1 MEILDNFLIDL
12 IKDIP
17 KTDLTNF
24 FGLFKKVKIKKNEV
38 YFREGKQHF
47 KIFYIKKGLLRGF
60 YTDSKGSCCILQQLP
75 FLFRNMSKKSLE
87 ILEDKSKSILTQVW
101 KTVL

>member
-24 FGLFKKVKIKKNEV
+24 FWIIQE
-38 YFREGKQHF
+38 
-47 KIFYIKKGLLRGF
+47 
-60 YTDSKGSCCILQQLP
+60 S
-75 FLFRNMSKKSLE
+75 
-87 ILEDKSKSILTQVW
+87 
-101 KTVL
+101 